1 MAKESDMGMAIM
13 AVLCLLLLGY
23 LFYTLFFPEKF

>member
-1 MAKESDMGMAIM
+1 MGTVIM

-23 LFYTLFFPEKF
+23 LFVTLFFPEKF